1 MKRIEIAA
9 SRNYEV
15 LMERGLLGRAGA
27 CVREACPR
35 AEKAF
40 LLTDDNVAPL
50 YAEET
55 ADSLR
60 KAKMSVHTHVMPH
73 GEKNK
78 TIGTWSAV
86 LEEMCGLRFS
96 RSDVLVALGGGVTG
110 DLGGFAFSAES
121 TMCRYQHP
129 CSRWWTHRSAGKP
142 PWI

>member
-60 KAKMSVHTHVMPH
+60 KAEMS
-73 GEKNK
+73 
-78 TIGTWSAV
+78 
-86 LEEMCGLRFS
+86 
-96 RSDVLVALGGGVTG
+96 
-110 DLGGFAFSAES
+110 
-121 TMCRYQHP
+121 
-129 CSRWWTHRSAGKP
+129 
-142 PWI
+142 